1 LSSALLGARPRLVLH
16 PVLLAAAFVLNIALG
31 NEVEVAGIVRP
42 LAVAMTFASL
52 LTLAAWAVIRNR
64 WDGALVATVL
74 LLALA
79 TPVPAYRAWEVLA
92 PLLGPAGTL
101 AAFGMML
108 TLLLGVPAVLALRA
122 LRRGRPVPRPGPG
135 GLNAF
140 AILLLAVVVLSGT
153 LPRVPAAIGQLAE
166 RPVEVD
172 VPTPAE
178 PPPNI
183 VVILL
188 DGYPRADILQ
198 RRLGIDNSAFL
209 AELRNLGF
217 DVADDSRSN
226 YEFTGLTLASM
237 FQMRYLDEVPRLQPL
252 IGTPGAHHDAVR
264 DAAAD
269 GSAFTAMRAAGYEV
283 VLAPPDWEHA
293 KLRSAGDRILEH
305 GQLTDLE
312 RTALG
317 RTWLLDLV
325 TVVAPNIFTEQE
337 RDLLVAQL
345 DDLDAFAAAPPAEPT
360 FLFIHVPGPH
370 APQVVDANG
379 DPVRLAA
386 RQIGADNPAELGVS
400 REEYE
405 RGYAEEV
412 AYMNRRVLAA
422 VERLQAT
429 DPMATIIIMSDHGYT
444 QEPMASDPEARF
456 GNLFAAYTPG
466 VPGLFADAPTPVNV
480 FAILLNAQLGTSLP
494 VHEDGYFLSADEFDP
509 LLLTEALV
517 MACEGRWYRF
527 GACGGRVP

>member
-1 LSSALLGARPRLVLH
+1 
-16 PVLLAAAFVLNIALG
+16 
-31 NEVEVAGIVRP
+31 
-42 LAVAMTFASL
+42 
-52 LTLAAWAVIRNR
+52 
-64 WDGALVATVL
+64 
-74 LLALA
+74 
-79 TPVPAYRAWEVLA
+79 
-92 PLLGPAGTL
+92 
-101 AAFGMML
+101 
-108 TLLLGVPAVLALRA
+108 
-122 LRRGRPVPRPGPG
+122 
-135 GLNAF
+135 
-140 AILLLAVVVLSGT
+140 
-153 LPRVPAAIGQLAE
+153 
-166 RPVEVD
+166 
-172 VPTPAE
+172 
-178 PPPNI
+178 
-183 VVILL
+183 
-188 DGYPRADILQ
+188 
-198 RRLGIDNSAFL
+198 
-209 AELRNLGF
+209 
-217 DVADDSRSN
+217 
-226 YEFTGLTLASM
+226 M

-466 VPGLFADAPTPVNV
+466 APGLFADAPTPINV
-480 FAILLNAQLGTSLP
+480 FPVLLNAQLGTSLP

-509 LLLTEALV
+509 LLLTEARQP
-517 MACEGRWYRF
+517 ATTPRAQYF
-527 GACGGRVP
+527 GADVGPVDAE